1 MGINRRLMAGTPSIS
16 DNLEIT
22 IKSPSGD
29 VIDTILPTELKRS
42 DWGAVYER
50 CVGLHYELL
59 GYTVDYHGARL
70 GYNDGGVDLI
80 AKCDGETRFI
90 QCKFKLSSAIS
101 RSQIEWILYKA
112 SSLLHKQ
119 AVGSRQIF
127 DLVVPS
133 IQLAFPTKRASRSG
147 RIKPNLAMLAFLA
160 RNQSQSRVHL
170 AITEIPMPVANSNVG
185 HHDEGHGI
193 LGA

>member
-1 MGINRRLMAGTPSIS
+1 MSINRRLMAGIPAIS

-22 IKSPSGD
+22 ITSPSGD

-50 CVGLHYELL
+50 CVGLRYELL
-59 GYTVDYHGARL
+59 GYSVDYHGTRL

-101 RSQIEWILYKA
+101 RSQIEWILYKTSA
-112 SSLLHKQ
+112 LLDKQ
-119 AVGSRQIF
+119 AVGSRHIF
-127 DLVVPS
+127 ELVVPS

-147 RIKPNLAMLAFLA
+147 RIKPNVAMLAFLA
-160 RNQSQSRVHL
+160 RNQAQDRVHL
-170 AITEIPMPVANSNVG
+170 AITEIPMPVANPSINT
-185 HHDEGHGI
+185 D
-193 LGA
+193 AAR